1 MNLRVPRPNL
11 EKVEDGGQYDA
22 RGIQSGSKDKD
33 LRGEWATAK
42 TLEVRVDN
50 SFRSAPRPSPR
61 SDVIFQH
68 CQGAQKTTTDAE
80 NIFLVVTETAY
91 QTEEPAGQLTQS
103 GRVRKMISS
112 RKTTLAISLV
122 VVCSVYIS

>member
-33 LRGEWATAK
+33 LRGEWTTAK

-50 SFRSAPRPSPR
+50 SFRSAPRPSAR

-80 NIFLVVTETAY
+80 NIFLGGNRDGILDGGTCRTAH
-91 QTEEPAGQLTQS
+91 A
-103 GRVRKMISS
+103 VRKSQEDD
-112 RKTTLAISLV
+112 
-122 VVCSVYIS
+122 